1 MSNRTAEKR
10 DDYKL
15 ALEVATFDWKSTR
28 VQFFLGFLLTLVL
41 LALVVQEFFA
51 TRFLPQEYIAVGKM
65 LTDGVS
71 TIPLDVGFNSNPLLF
86 LQMMLFNHHAWGYR
100 TVSFIVTALTAMS
113 VGLIA
118 LDITI
123 RYGNRIGASSALF
136 AALLYLLI
144 PQNNP
149 LTMPATMLPV
159 LLGNFF
165 GLFAVFL
172 DLRFRLLRE
181 NGYFLL
187 ALLSLVLSGVF
198 DTSGIVIAILG
209 IALSRGF
216 IIETERSDSRSPLR
230 TYVGLTIYFLATMLF
245 VVPHSAV
252 MLSTKP
258 SPQSTL
264 SFLSAIFTGDTSLKY
279 VQRLLPIL
287 TVTTFG
293 IATLRLVI
301 GSLWLRPILFALA
314 WTASALASWSVLNL
328 GTSNVIPSTA
338 VFLAPPVC
346 ILLALAALPAVD
358 TLSRKTRVVLT
369 AIGSIVISAIV
380 VLWGV
385 VVAEDVKENYNQARE
400 LGLFKVELTKRMEK
414 TAGKLAIVNPP
425 LDFTFAAPEGKFE
438 SPEAALAE
446 RRDRQETIFQ
456 AMLCSPLTGY
466 PIEIETKRKLPV
478 AFVRIN
484 KVEQNKSTDPAAAVT
499 DFYVWSYEN
508 GRLMPI
514 YYSGARETH
523 LKVDTKIRTEP
534 IEAVQ
539 IKKQDWA
546 QVQSGEPFF
555 EVVEDGIR
563 LNAGNKKDITVWL
576 PMREYLDPTKAG
588 TIEVGCAPI
597 KISSN
602 EAFKLKGASLVF
614 RGKDSD
620 EIGSIDL
627 HPAVTDASQT
637 STTRLQVNT
646 KGSADW
652 NKHNGIAALGVRLAA
667 GSPSIVVK
675 SIDTV
680 RGAQ

>member
-1 MSNRTAEKR
+1 MSNRVAENK
-10 DDYKL
+10 DNYKL

-28 VQFFLGFLLTLVL
+28 VQFFLGFLLTVVL

-71 TIPLDVGFNSNPLLF
+71 SVQPDVGFNSNPLLY
-86 LQMMLFNHHAWGYR
+86 LQLLLFNHHAWGFR

-113 VGLIA
+113 VGLIT

-187 ALLSLVLSGVF
+187 ALLSLILSGLF
-198 DTSGIVIAILG
+198 DTSGIVIAMLG
-209 IALSRGF
+209 LALSRTF
-216 IIETERSDSRSPLR
+216 IVETERRDSISPLR

-245 VVPHSAV
+245 VVPHSAM

-258 SPQSTL
+258 STQSAL
-264 SFLSAIFTGDTSLKY
+264 SFLNAVFSGDTGLKY
-279 VQRLLPIL
+279 IRKLLPIL

-293 IATLRLVI
+293 IATLRLLI

-314 WTASALASWSVLNL
+314 WSASALASWSILNL
-328 GTSNVIPSTA
+328 GTANVIPSA
-338 VFLAPPVC
+338 GVFLAPPVC
-346 ILLALAALPAVD
+346 ILLALSALPAVD
-358 TLSRKTRVVLT
+358 TLNRKTRIVLT
-369 AIGSIVISAIV
+369 AFGSAIISAIV

-385 VVAEDVKENYNQARE
+385 VVAEDVRENYNQARE

-425 LDFTFAAPEGKFE
+425 LNFTFAAPEKRFD
-438 SPEAALAE
+438 SPEAALSE
-446 RRDRQETIFQ
+446 RRNREETIFQ

-466 PIEIETKRKLPV
+466 PIEIETKRKLPI

-484 KVEQNKSTDPAAAVT
+484 KVEQNKSKDPAAAVT
-499 DFYVWSYEN
+499 DFYVWSYEK

-514 YYSGARETH
+514 YYAGAREAH

-534 IEAVQ
+534 VEAVR
-539 IKKQDWA
+539 INGQDWA

-555 EVVEDGIR
+555 ELIDDGIR
-563 LNAGNKKDITVWL
+563 LNAGTKKDVTVWL
-576 PMREYLDPTKAG
+576 PMREYLDPTKAA
-588 TIEVGCAPI
+588 TIEVGCAPL
-597 KISSN
+597 KVSSD
-602 EAFKLKGASLVF
+602 EGEKLKGASLVF
-614 RGKDSD
+614 RGKDND
-620 EIGSIDL
+620 EIGSLELTPVTRD
-627 HPAVTDASQT
+627 AVED
-637 STTRLQVNT
+637 STTKLRVNT
-646 KGSADW
+646 KGAADW
-652 NKHNGIAALGVRLAA
+652 NKHNGIAALGVRLSA
-667 GSPSIVVK
+667 GSPSLVVK

-680 RGAQ
+680 EGAP